1 MAFTGPD
8 RMARRGF
15 EVRGRSLR
23 ALVLLLACG
32 VLGAMQARAAV
43 FAELYSVTVTPAPDA
58 LDRRAEAIQLGM
70 SQLLT
75 RVTGRLDARFHP
87 DLLPL
92 IESAETHM
100 RSYNPLD
107 RERVR
112 VEFIPSRVDQWLETL
127 GWPVWGAERPMTLL
141 WVAVD
146 GGWGERAILSAGLV
160 DPAAVRDGRMSPEML
175 ELLQAVAEELR
186 LAADERGLPITL
198 PSMDRLDVESISFV
212 DLWGGFEERIERASN
227 RYPVEAHLVVRVS
240 VSDVGVSEVGFNV
253 RSTLVH
259 DDSRRVITSTD
270 LRDGLDW
277 LANDFASEFSMAGGL
292 RSFPLTVRGIGSL
305 ADYGAVLTYL
315 EALSVLDSVEV
326 EALGGRVLDVRLTTR
341 SEEDVLRRVLALD
354 GVLLPADAGDGGDGD
369 ADSGSDTG
377 ALPSPGELPQL
388 PQTDSLTYRLAPPG
402 IGP

>member
-1 MAFTGPD
+1 MV
-8 RMARRGF
+8 RRGF
-15 EVRGRSLR
+15 EVRGWTLR
-23 ALVLLLACG
+23 IPALLAACS
-32 VLGAMQARAAV
+32 VLGAMQSRAAV
-43 FAELYSVTVTPAPDA
+43 FPELYAVTVTPAPAA
-58 LDRRAEAIQLGM
+58 LDRRAEAIRLGM

-92 IESAETHM
+92 IESAESHM

-146 GGWGERAILSAGLV
+146 GGWGERAILSAGLA
-160 DPAAVRDGRMSPEML
+160 DPDAVPDERMSPEML
-175 ELLQAVAEELR
+175 ELMQAVEEELR

-198 PSMDRLDVESISFV
+198 PSMDRRDVESISFV
-212 DLWGGFEERIERASN
+212 DILGGFDERIARASS
-227 RYPVEAHLVVRVS
+227 RYPVEAHLVVNVRVG
-240 VSDVGVSEVGFNV
+240 DAGYDV

-259 DDSRRVITSTD
+259 EDSTRVVTSRN

-277 LANDFASEFSMAGGL
+277 LANDFAVEFSMAGGL
-292 RSFPLTVRGIGSL
+292 RSFALKVLDVASF
-305 ADYGAVLTYL
+305 ADYGTVMTYL

-326 EALGGRVLDVRLTTR
+326 EALGGRALDVRLTTR

-354 GVLLPADAGDGGDGD
+354 GVLLPVGVGVDGD
-369 ADSGSDTG
+369 ADAETGSDAG
-377 ALPSPGELPQL
+377 QAPLPGELPDL
-388 PQTDSLTYRLAPPG
+388 PEPDDLTYRLAQPG
-402 IGP
+402 SRP

>member
-1 MAFTGPD
+1 MV
-8 RMARRGF
+8 RRRF
-15 EVRGRSLR
+15 EVCGRTLR
-23 ALVLLLACG
+23 TLALLVACG
-32 VLGAMQARAAV
+32 VLGALPSRAAV
-43 FAELYSVTVTPAPDA
+43 FPELYAVTVTPAPDA
-58 LDRRAEAIQLGM
+58 LDRRAAAIRLGM

-146 GGWGERAILSAGLV
+146 GGWGERAILSTDLA
-160 DPAAVRDGRMSPEML
+160 DPAALPDERTSLEML
-175 ELLQAVAEELR
+175 ELLQAVEEELR

-198 PSMDRLDVESISFV
+198 PLMDPLDIESITFV
-212 DLWGGFEERIERASN
+212 DLWGGFEERIARASS
-227 RYPVEAHLVVRVS
+227 RYQVEAHLVVRVS
-240 VSDVGVSEVGFNV
+240 VSDIGFNS
-253 RSTLVH
+253 RSTLVRE
-259 DDSRRVITSTD
+259 DSTRVVTSSN

-277 LANDFASEFSMAGGL
+277 LANDFAAEFSMAGGL
-292 RSFPLTVRGIGSL
+292 RSFPLTVLDIGSL
-305 ADYGAVLTYL
+305 SDYGTVMTYL

-326 EALGGRVLDVRLTTR
+326 EVLGGRVLDVTLTTR

-354 GVLLPADAGDGGDGD
+354 GVLLPVGADAEAD
-369 ADSGSDTG
+369 ADNGSDAG
-377 ALPSPGELPQL
+377 QPPSPVEVPE
-388 PQTDSLTYRLAPPG
+388 PERPDSLTYRLALPG
-402 IGP
+402 TGP

>member
-1 MAFTGPD
+1 MV
-8 RMARRGF
+8 RRGF

-23 ALVLLLACG
+23 TLVLLVACS
-32 VLGAMQARAAV
+32 VLGAMQVRAAV
-43 FAELYSVTVTPAPDA
+43 FAELYSVTVAPAPDA
-58 LDRRAEAIQLGM
+58 LDRRAEAIRLGM

-87 DLLPL
+87 DLMPL

-146 GGWGERAILSAGLV
+146 GGWGERAILTARLA
-160 DPAAVRDGRMSPEML
+160 DPATVPDERMSPEML
-175 ELLQAVAEELR
+175 ELMQAVGEELR
-186 LAADERGLPITL
+186 LAADERGLPLTL
-198 PSMDRLDVESISFV
+198 PTMDALDVQAISFV
-212 DLWGGFEERIERASN
+212 DLWGGFDERIARASS
-227 RYPVEAHLVVRVS
+227 RYPVDAHLVVRVR
-240 VSDVGVSEVGFNV
+240 VSDVGYDV

-259 DDSRRVITSTD
+259 EEAIRVVTSRG

-277 LANDFASEFSMAGGL
+277 LADDFAAEFSMAGGR
-292 RSFPLTVRGIGSL
+292 RSFPLTVLDVGSL
-305 ADYGAVLTYL
+305 TDYGAVMTYL

-326 EALGGRVLDVRLTTR
+326 EALGGRVLDVMLTTR

-354 GVLLPADAGDGGDGD
+354 GVLLPANAGDGD
-369 ADSGSDTG
+369 ADSGSDSG

-388 PQTDSLTYRLAPPG
+388 PQSDSLTYRLARPG

>member
-1 MAFTGPD
+1 MV
-8 RMARRGF
+8 RRGL
-15 EVRGRSLR
+15 EVRGLSLR
-23 ALVLLLACG
+23 TLALLAACS
-32 VLGAMQARAAV
+32 VLGALPSRAAV
-43 FAELYSVTVTPAPDA
+43 FPELYAVTVTPAPEA
-58 LDRRAEAIQLGM
+58 IDRRAAAIRLGM

-112 VEFIPSRVDQWLETL
+112 VEFIPSRVDQWLETQ

-146 GGWGERAILSAGLV
+146 SGWGERAILSTRLA
-160 DPAAVRDGRMSPEML
+160 DPATLPDERTSPEML

-198 PSMDRLDVESISFV
+198 PSMDRLDAESLSFV
-212 DLWGGFEERIERASN
+212 DVWGGFDERIARASG
-227 RYPVEAHLVVRVS
+227 RYPVEAHLAVRVS
-240 VSDVGVSEVGFNV
+240 VGEPGYDV

-259 DDSRRVITSTD
+259 EESTRVVTSRN

-277 LANDFASEFSMAGGL
+277 LANDFAAEFSMAGGL
-292 RSFPLTVRGIGSL
+292 RSFPLTVLDIASL
-305 ADYGAVLTYL
+305 ADYGEVMTYL
-315 EALSVLDSVEV
+315 EALSVLDGVEV

-354 GVLLPADAGDGGDGD
+354 GVLLPVGAGDDGD
-369 ADSGSDTG
+369 TGSAGGSDPG
-377 ALPSPGELPQL
+377 ALPLPGELPAPAQ
-388 PQTDSLTYRLAPPG
+388 PDSLTYRLARPG
-402 IGP
+402 AGP